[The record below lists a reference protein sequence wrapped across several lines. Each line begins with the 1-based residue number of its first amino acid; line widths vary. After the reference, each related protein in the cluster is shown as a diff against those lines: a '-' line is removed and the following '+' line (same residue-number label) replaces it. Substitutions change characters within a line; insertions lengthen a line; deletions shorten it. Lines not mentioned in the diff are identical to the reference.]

1 MSITSIKNSLLLFL
15 SAVGGIASVYFGGW
29 DSLMQ
34 ALAFVMA
41 ADILTGL
48 AIACAWKKSKKTET
62 GTVSSKA
69 MLQGLLR
76 KGGMLVVIMVAVK
89 LDESMGMG
97 GALRTG
103 TIVFFTG
110 NEGISLIEN
119 AGIMGLPIPKKMK
132 SIFEQL
138 REEKDD

>member
-1 MSITSIKNSLLLFL
+1 
-15 SAVGGIASVYFGGW
+15 
-29 DSLMQ
+29 
-34 ALAFVMA
+34 
-41 ADILTGL
+41 
-48 AIACAWKKSKKTET
+48 
-62 GTVSSKA
+62 

>member
-1 MSITSIKNSLLLFL
+1 MSIITVKNSILLFL
-15 SAVGGIASVYFGGW
+15 ATAGGFASAFFGGW
-29 DSLMQ
+29 DSIMQ
-34 ALAFVMA
+34 ALVIVMA

-76 KGGMLVVIMVAVK
+76 KGGILIIIMVAVK
-89 LDESMGMG
+89 LDESTGLN
-97 GALRTG
+97 GALRAG
-103 TIVFFTG
+103 AILFFTG

-119 AGIMGLPIPKKMK
+119 LGIMGLPMPKKMK
-132 SIFEQL
+132 AIFEQL